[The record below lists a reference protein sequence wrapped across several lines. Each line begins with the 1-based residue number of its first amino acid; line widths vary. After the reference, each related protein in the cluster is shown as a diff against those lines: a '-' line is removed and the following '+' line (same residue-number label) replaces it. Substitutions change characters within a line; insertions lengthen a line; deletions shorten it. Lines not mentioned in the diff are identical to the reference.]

1 MTERTGTTAVREVF
15 DAALDVPAGGRRAFV
30 VEACGG
36 DVRLQAAVESLLA
49 AHERAG
55 EFLASP
61 EVRFGQ
67 LPMERFAV
75 GAKIGPY
82 VLRKVIGAGGHG
94 MVYLAEQVGPLQRW
108 VALKVVKAGMDTRQ
122 IIARFE
128 LERQAL
134 AMMDH
139 PNIARVLDAG
149 ATESGRPYF
158 VMEYVAGKALTE
170 FAREKRLGLVERL
183 ELFLDVCSA
192 VRHAHQKGIIHR
204 DLKPANVLVAVKEGE
219 AVAKVIDFGIAKA
232 LRTDDAE
239 WRTTLT
245 QGPTVLGTPQYMSP
259 EQAAGRVSEVDS
271 RTDVYSLG
279 VMLYELLTGMPPFD
293 PRALRGVGAGEVA
306 RILRE
311 VDPVVPSA
319 ALRKLSG
326 TLLAGSPAHAR
337 EVRQLS
343 QAVREDLDWITMK
356 AMEKERER
364 RYESVEAMMGDV
376 ERFLRSEP
384 VTAGRPGGM
393 YRMRKFVRR
402 HRGALGMVGIAA
414 VALGAGLGLAFWLEG
429 RGAERVEVPVAMTRE
444 VASAP
449 ASMASSAAAVAGVN
463 LTGLA
468 PGIVARFYSGSAF
481 EKAVAVRVD
490 ASIDHSWARGKA
502 PAPGVSVPKYS
513 IRWEGVL
520 VAPAE
525 GVEGLELSVDDGA
538 EMWVDGVEVLRT
550 VRPAVVDSDV
560 HLKEGR
566 HSLRVDY
573 WNSIAQGHAQ
583 LRWRV
588 AGKGMGPIPAGAFF
602 YEVGT

>member
-1 MTERTGTTAVREVF
+1 MSKHAGRSAVRELF
-15 DAALDVPAGGRRAFV
+15 DAALDAPAAERRAFV
-30 VEACGG
+30 AEACGG
-36 DVRLQAAVESLLA
+36 DVQLEAAVESLLA

-55 EFLASP
+55 AFLRAP
-61 EVRFGQ
+61 EMGLALLPRVGFG
-67 LPMERFAV
+67 
-75 GAKIGPY
+75 GGGKIGPF
-82 VLRKVIGAGGHG
+82 VLRKVIGEGGHG
-94 MVYLAEQVGPLQRW
+94 TVYLAEQTGPLQRW
-108 VALKVVKAGMDTRQ
+108 VALKVIKAGMDTRQ

-139 PNIARVLDAG
+139 RHIARVLDAG

-158 VMEYVAGKALTE
+158 VMEYVDGRPLTE

-293 PRALRGVGAGEVA
+293 PRALRGVGVGEVA

-337 EVRQLS
+337 EVKHLS
-343 QAVREDLDWITMK
+343 QAVREDLDWITMR

-384 VTAGRPGGM
+384 VSAGRPGGM
-393 YRMRKFVRR
+393 YRMRKFVGR
-402 HRGALGMVGIAA
+402 HRGSLGVGVTGIVAA
-414 VALGAGLGLAFWLEG
+414 VAGMGLAFWLEG
-429 RGAERVEVPVAMTRE
+429 RGAERVEGPVAVTRE

-449 ASMASSAAAVAGVN
+449 ASMATSAAAIAGVD

-468 PGIVARFYSGSAF
+468 PGIVAQIYSGSAF

-490 ASIDHSWARGKA
+490 ASIDHAWARGKA
-502 PAPGVSVPKYS
+502 PAPGVSVPGS
-513 IRWEGVL
+513 IRFGGEGVL
-520 VAPAE
+520 VCTA
-525 GVEGLELSVDDGA
+525 GGGGGGWSCRW
-538 EMWVDGVEVLRT
+538 MT
-550 VRPAVVDSDV
+550 
-560 HLKEGR
+560 GR
-566 HSLRVDY
+566 RCG
-573 WNSIAQGHAQ
+573 WMGWRFCGRCGR
-583 LRWRV
+583 RWLIR
-588 AGKGMGPIPAGAFF
+588 MCI
-602 YEVGT
+602 